1 MLILRRKVLL
11 EYWKSESL
19 TSHCSCCCAKVTM
32 LFPTYWSSP
41 LGNTAVGPTTPLLS
55 GFCIATETEA
65 GKLQKLLMSRLKSSQ
80 ADTIIMQYLYIRV
93 FVAHSRWAR
102 SPVVD
107 PGLTCT
113 NACAE
118 SAVRSKGFYSK
129 WIFQTERLICCNE
142 PHQERL
148 TWNSTLFQD
157 EHNCRWKRNYK

>member
-1 MLILRRKVLL
+1 MKIRIKFSYITLFMLLWQS
-11 EYWKSESL
+11 YY
-19 TSHCSCCCAKVTM
+19 AF
-32 LFPTYWSSP
+32 FPQTYWSSP
-41 LGNTAVGPTTPLLS
+41 LGNTLANTAAGPITPLPS
-55 GFCIATETEA
+55 GLCTTTETGA

-118 SAVRSKGFYSK
+118 SAVRSKGFYSE
-129 WIFQTERLICCNE
+129 WISDWTTDLLRWTPPREAHPEL
-142 PHQERL
+142 
-148 TWNSTLFQD
+148 NSVPRRT
-157 EHNCRWKRNYK
+157 